1 MLYSIGNHN
10 SSLFGK
16 MGAGKILPKVDQ
28 RLYRGLPGCNTTS
41 YGSSILSVNFAF
53 MEIYL
58 IRHTIPKVAKGICY
72 GQTNLETHHSFD
84 ATAKLIRS
92 YLPKRLD
99 IVYSSPL
106 VRCLKLAETLS
117 SSVVV
122 DKRLIEMNFGDWE
135 MKLWDELPKD
145 KLKQWMADF
154 VNVRVPGGESFGA
167 LIDRVNMFLEDIA
180 KVKHKNICIVSHSGV
195 IRTILGN
202 FLKMDPAYLFRIQ
215 VDYGSISL
223 IKLNHRLPS
232 IEFIN
237 RKLHCGKE
245 HL

>member
-1 MLYSIGNHN
+1 
-10 SSLFGK
+10 
-16 MGAGKILPKVDQ
+16 
-28 RLYRGLPGCNTTS
+28 
-41 YGSSILSVNFAF
+41 
-53 MEIYL
+53 
-58 IRHTIPKVAKGICY
+58 
-72 GQTNLETHHSFD
+72 
-84 ATAKLIRS
+84 
-92 YLPKRLD
+92 
-99 IVYSSPL
+99 
-106 VRCLKLAETLS
+106 
-117 SSVVV
+117 
-122 DKRLIEMNFGDWE
+122 MNFGDWE

-145 KLKQWMADF
+145 KLKQWMDDF

-180 KVKHKNICIVSHSGV
+180 KVKYKNICIVSHSGV

-202 FLKMDPAYLFRIQ
+202 FLKMDPAYMFRIQ

-237 RKLHCGKE
+237 RKLHCGKG